1 MRTLWALALLA
12 AVAESLT
19 IQDAA
24 ITSGNGEDE
33 DNPADEESSITLRC
47 GLSNADNGW
56 VYCGWTHELVNTF
69 DDNDEIVE
77 VFCSSADYTQSST
90 QCKNLGG
97 SEVLDQANYAS
108 RLRMDVSASHCG
120 IRIDQA
126 HPYDTGEW
134 KCHVTEI
141 PGGSTLYSSVDLYVS
156 NHSQVYISEPDM
168 WEDSSQ
174 VIEYEANNRGEI
186 QAACTGIGGRPAPT
200 FHWYVDDS
208 NNREIDEDELN
219 SKDSEWDDNGVPMME
234 QSISWEPSIDDMCD
248 EYELDNRVC
257 DFDRGSKE
265 RERAIFTFNL
275 ICKAD
280 QGNLYKDENDD
291 GEVMVPVDWNGSS
304 ALYMSLPLTLLAAAL
319 AMTR

>member
-1 MRTLWALALLA
+1 MRTLWAFALLV

-33 DNPADEESSITLRC
+33 DNPAEEGSSITLRC
-47 GLSNADNGW
+47 GLSNADKGW
-56 VYCGWTHELVNTF
+56 VYCGWTHELVNTY

-77 VFCSSADYTQSST
+77 VFCSSADYTQSNT

-120 IRIDQA
+120 IRIDRA

-134 KCHVTEI
+134 KCH
-141 PGGSTLYSSVDLYVS
+141 
-156 NHSQVYISEPDM
+156 
-168 WEDSSQ
+168 SSQ
-174 VIEYEANNRGEI
+174 VIEYEADNRGEI

-208 NNREIDEDELN
+208 NNREIDENDLN
-219 SKDSEWDDNGVPMME
+219 PRDNEWDDNGVPMIE
-234 QSISWEPSIDDMCD
+234 QTIRWEPSIDDMCD
-248 EYELDNRVC
+248 EYELDNSVC

-265 RERAIFTFNL
+265 RRRARFTFNL

-280 QGNLYKDENDD
+280 QGNMYQDENDD
-291 GEVMVPVDWNGSS
+291 GEVMVPVDWNNSS
-304 ALYMSLPLTLLAAAL
+304 ALYTSLPLTLMAAVF